1 MALLD
6 IINNNTRAVVYS
18 DRPDVTSVLEIVS
31 ASSTNSTDIK
41 GKTGGKQGGRITIS

>member
-6 IINNNTRAVVYS
+6 ITNTNTKATLVVN
-18 DRPDVTSVLEIVS
+18 RPDVTSVIEIVANS
-31 ASSTNSTDIK
+31 LNSTVIK